1 MTPTVRQALAQSGL
15 GPVDAK
21 VLLAHVL
28 GCNRAWL
35 AAHEAD
41 ALTRDQADA
50 FAALSRRRRD
60 GEPVAYLT
68 GNREFWGLTLT
79 VTPDVLIPRPET
91 ETLVEFAL
99 SKLPRDRSLRVLDLG
114 TGSGAIALAL
124 AHDRPRA
131 SVLGTDLSAQALDVA
146 NGNARRLGMSNVAFT
161 AADWYAGI
169 PPGSWDL
176 IASNPP
182 YIGAVDSHLQEGDLR
197 FEPVSALSPGVDG
210 HSALNIVVDGAREHL
225 VPGGWL
231 VVEHGHDQSEATQTM
246 FRAAGFSGVVVLR
259 DLAGIPRVVA
269 GHCELPPA

>member
-1 MTPTVRQALAQSGL
+1 MTPTVRQALAQCGL
-15 GPVDAK
+15 VPLDAK

-28 GCNRAWL
+28 ECNRAWL
-35 AAHEAD
+35 AAHETD
-41 ALTRDQADA
+41 GLTQDEASA
-50 FAALSRRRRD
+50 FAALCNRRRA

-68 GNREFWGLTLT
+68 GTREFWGLTLG

-99 SKLPRDRSLRVLDLG
+99 SKLPRNRALRVLDLG

-124 AHDRPRA
+124 AHDRPN
-131 SVLGTDLSAQALDVA
+131 SVVLATDHSDAALAVA
-146 NGNARRLGMSNVAFT
+146 RGNALRLNLTNVAFA

-169 PPGSWDL
+169 PPGTFDL

-182 YIGAVDSHLQEGDLR
+182 YIGAVDPHLQEGDLR

-210 HSALNIVVDGAREHL
+210 HAALRAIIGGAREHL
-225 VPGGWL
+225 APGGWL
-231 VVEHGHDQSEATQTM
+231 AVEHGYDQSDAVQAL
-246 FRAAGFSGVVVLR
+246 FRDAGFADVVTLR

-269 GHCELPPA
+269 GQ